1 MSNSTGARVA
11 AEVTAAGGTGAS
23 AAAGTATGGTAARAP
38 RADVAAVAGAAAA
51 AVDPE
56 SLVELVRDAVRIPSV
71 TGEESEFAGW
81 VAGRLSAG
89 GWDEVR
95 RAEVAPGRPNVYGF
109 AGAPDG
115 GRSLVL
121 AGHLD
126 TVAVEDWRRHWARTD
141 RADPFG
147 AHVIDG
153 TIWGRGVA
161 DQKAGICATIEALR
175 ALGRTGHRPGGGVTA
190 LFVCDEESGQPGSGV
205 SAGMRAALGDVFGGF
220 AAPAGDGA
228 RPAGQEPSPCGDRTE
243 AAGSGPVAVC
253 EPPPADARPPA
264 DFAIYTEPT
273 TSAIYTAQMGFLI
286 AEVALEGRSAYFGT
300 PELGVDAL
308 RAGHALL
315 SELWRHSAA
324 LGTGSRHELLGEAF
338 LLVTS
343 VSSGGNI
350 AVPGRFELS
359 LIRKVLPG
367 EDLDEAAAA
376 IRHICDQVAERD
388 GVAAEVTFSA
398 PRDHAVGGTPDE
410 VPANHPGVVAL
421 SRSIESV
428 TGHAAR
434 IEGAPY
440 WSEKPFL
447 HSLGIPGVYFAP
459 GDISHCHTPFER
471 LEIGELISATRSL
484 AHFVASWCGVQ
495 KLQTTPV

>member
-1 MSNSTGARVA
+1 MIDAAASVAVADAA
-11 AEVTAAGGTGAS
+11 AE
-23 AAAGTATGGTAARAP
+23 
-38 RADVAAVAGAAAA
+38 
-51 AVDPE
+51 AVDAE
-56 SLVELVRDAVRIPSV
+56 ALVELVRAATRIPSV
-71 TGEESEFAGW
+71 TGTEGDFGDW
-81 VAGRLSAG
+81 VRDQLSAG

-95 RAEVAPGRPNVYGF
+95 CAEVAPGRPNVYGF
-109 AGAPDG
+109 AGVAGG

-126 TVAVEDWRRHWARTD
+126 TVAVEDWQRHWHGSD

-153 TIWGRGVA
+153 AIWGRGVA
-161 DQKAGICATIEALR
+161 DQKAGICASIEALR
-175 ALGRTGHRPGGGVTA
+175 ALGRAGHRPGGPVTA

-205 SAGMRAALGDVFGGF
+205 SAGMRAALGDVF
-220 AAPAGDGA
+220 DGA
-228 RPAGQEPSPCGDRTE
+228 GANG
-243 AAGSGPVAVC
+243 
-253 EPPPADARPPA
+253 PPA
-264 DFAIYTEPT
+264 DFAVYTEPS

-315 SELWRHSAA
+315 SELWDHSADLSA
-324 LGTGSRHELLGEAF
+324 RGRHELLGEAF

-343 VSSGGNI
+343 VSAGGNI

-367 EDLDEAAAA
+367 EELTGAATA
-376 IRHICDQVAERD
+376 IEQICEQVARRHD
-388 GVAAEVTFSA
+388 VVADVVFSA
-398 PRDHAVGGTPDE
+398 PRDHTVGGTPDE
-410 VPANHPGVVAL
+410 ISAMHPGVLEL
-421 SRSIESV
+421 SRSIEST
-428 TGHAAR
+428 TGRPAR

-447 HSLGIPGVYFAP
+447 GSLGIPGVYFAP
-459 GDISHCHTPFER
+459 GDISHCHTPFEH
-471 LEIGELISATRSL
+471 LEIDELISATRSL
-484 AHFVASWCGVQ
+484 THFVASWCGVQ
-495 KLQTTPV
+495 KRTTPG

>member
-1 MSNSTGARVA
+1 MS
-11 AEVTAAGGTGAS
+11 
-23 AAAGTATGGTAARAP
+23 
-38 RADVAAVAGAAAA
+38 DVAAALLAADAVAD
-51 AVDPE
+51 AVDAE
-56 SLVELVRDAVRIPSV
+56 ALVELVRAATRIPSV
-71 TGEESEFAGW
+71 TGAEGEFGDW
-81 VAGRLSAG
+81 VRHQLSAG
-89 GWDEVR
+89 GWDEAR
-95 RAEVAPGRPNVYGF
+95 CAEVAPGRPNVYGF
-109 AGAPDG
+109 AGAAGG

-126 TVAVEDWRRHWARTD
+126 TVAVEDWQRHWHGSD

-153 TIWGRGVA
+153 AIWGRGVA
-161 DQKAGICATIEALR
+161 DQKAGICAGIEALR
-175 ALGRTGHRPGGGVTA
+175 ALDRAGHRPGGPVTA

-205 SAGMRAALGDVFGGF
+205 SAGMRAALRDVFGG
-220 AAPAGDGA
+220 AGADG
-228 RPAGQEPSPCGDRTE
+228 
-243 AAGSGPVAVC
+243 
-253 EPPPADARPPA
+253 PPA
-264 DFAIYTEPT
+264 DFAVYTEPT

-315 SELWRHSAA
+315 SELWRHSADLRA
-324 LGTGSRHELLGEAF
+324 RGRHELIGEAF

-343 VSSGGNI
+343 VSAGGNI

-376 IRHICDQVAERD
+376 IGQICEQVARRHD
-388 GVAAEVTFSA
+388 VVADVTFSA

-410 VPANHPGVVAL
+410 ISATHPGVLEL
-421 SRSIESV
+421 SRSIEAT
-428 TGHAAR
+428 TGRPAR

-447 HSLGIPGVYFAP
+447 GSLGIPGVYFAP
-459 GDISHCHTPFER
+459 GDISHCHTPFEH
-471 LEIGELISATRSL
+471 LEIDELISATRSL

-495 KLQTTPV
+495 KRTTPG

>member
-1 MSNSTGARVA
+1 MSDPAATEPVA
-11 AEVTAAGGTGAS
+11 AF
-23 AAAGTATGGTAARAP
+23 
-38 RADVAAVAGAAAA
+38 AGAAAA
-51 AVDPE
+51 AVDADA
-56 SLVELVRDAVRIPSV
+56 LVQLVRDATRIPSV
-71 TGEESEFAGW
+71 TGTEAEFAGW
-81 VAGRLSAG
+81 VAEQLSAG

-95 RAEVAPGRPNVYGF
+95 AAEAAPGRPNVYACGGLSGSSGGADSSGS
-109 AGAPDG
+109 AGETGG

-126 TVAVEDWRRHWARTD
+126 TVAVDDWRQHWAGTD

-153 TIWGRGVA
+153 AIWGRGVA

-175 ALGRTGHRPGGGVTA
+175 ALDRTGHRPGAAVTA
-190 LFVCDEESGQPGSGV
+190 LFVCDEESGQPNSGV
-205 SAGMRAALGDVFGGF
+205 SAGMRAALRDVFPAPGG
-220 AAPAGDGA
+220 
-228 RPAGQEPSPCGDRTE
+228 EHS
-243 AAGSGPVAVC
+243 
-253 EPPPADARPPA
+253 PA
-264 DFAIYTEPT
+264 DFAVYTEPT

-286 AEVALEGRSAYFGT
+286 AEVALVGRSAYFGT
-300 PELGVDAL
+300 PELGTDAL

-315 SELWRHSAA
+315 TELWRHSAA
-324 LGTGSRHELLGEAF
+324 LGAEARHELLGEAF

-343 VSSGGNI
+343 VTAGGNI

-359 LIRKVLPG
+359 LIRKILPG
-367 EDLDEAAAA
+367 TDLDEAAAE
-376 IRHICDQVAERD
+376 IQQICEQAAERY
-388 GVAAEVTFSA
+388 GVTMELAFSA

-410 VPANHPGVVAL
+410 IPVAHPGVVAL
-421 SRSIESV
+421 GRSIRAV
-428 TGHAAR
+428 TGRPAR

-447 HSLGIPGVYFAP
+447 RSLGIPGVYFAP

-495 KLQTTPV
+495 KLQTTPA